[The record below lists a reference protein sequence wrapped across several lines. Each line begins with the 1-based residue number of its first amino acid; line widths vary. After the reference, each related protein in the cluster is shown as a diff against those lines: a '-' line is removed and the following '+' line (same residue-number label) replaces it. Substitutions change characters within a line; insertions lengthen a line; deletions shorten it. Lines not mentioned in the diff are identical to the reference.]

1 MRQLVSLDIT
11 SILIKNIEDS
21 LVKLKNNKY
30 ASRETFPYL
39 FTVIEDILIASKQKI
54 IEIKNEINEVK
65 TLEEK
70 EEILQ
75 KNYDLNNALNYI
87 IPIFHHLSF
96 SNIDFIDFDD
106 YAIIEYINQQIRLN
120 KFFEDKVIICLISAS
135 LSMMNFEVS
144 NYLFEPPIRQYFR
157 KINVEFPK
165 ISLHIKYPLLLK
177 DSFLLKTSFFHEY
190 SHLIDSLLRIS
201 KDFKIDISKYQ
212 KDIDA
217 IIKKFTA
224 LPKFQTAPKQYII
237 DYVKTHLNKILF
249 NWTKELVADI
259 ISALI
264 IGPASRALLI
274 FWNLKEGIYNY
285 NITHPP
291 YYLRCK
297 FISELLKKN
306 GYINLK
312 NEVKAL
318 EMVQQLY
325 KEPEQE
331 IYGITIRI
339 IEKEMDNLFK
349 ACTDKIQSSIS
360 TIKKVIEFCKED
372 NPEKKI
378 LLELTR
384 NNIPLGAYLPMQ
396 DSSDKKN
403 EIKFK
408 KTSIYKILNTYWE
421 YFFEILFDDKKEIE
435 EKFEIFEL
443 IEERAKKSIDILRG
457 IQLYQKFYKV
467 D

>member
-1 MRQLVSLDIT
+1 MSQLVSLDIT
-11 SILIKNIEDS
+11 SLLIKNIEDT
-21 LVKLKNNKY
+21 LIKLKNDKY
-30 ASRETFPYL
+30 ASKETFLYL
-39 FTVIEDILIASKQKI
+39 FNVIDDILIASKQKI

-65 TLEEK
+65 TLKEK

-75 KNYDLNNALNYI
+75 KNYDLKNALNYI

-106 YAIIEYINQQIRLN
+106 YAIIEYISQEIRSN
-120 KFFEDKVIICLISAS
+120 KFFEDKIIICLISAS
-135 LSMMNFEVS
+135 LSKMNFEVS
-144 NYLFEPPIRQYFR
+144 NYLFESAIKQYFE

-165 ISLHIKYPLLLK
+165 ISLHIRYPLLLK
-177 DSFLLKTSFFHEY
+177 NNFLLKTSFFHEY
-190 SHLIDSLLRIS
+190 SHLIDNLSDIS
-201 KDFKIDISKYQ
+201 KDFNIDISKYQ

-217 IIKKFTA
+217 IIKKFTV
-224 LPKFQTAPKQYII
+224 LPKYQTFPKLILI
-237 DYVKTHLNKILF
+237 DHIKTNLNKILF
-249 NWTKELVADI
+249 NWTKEFVADI

-291 YYLRCK
+291 HYIRCK

-306 GYINLK
+306 GYVNLK

-318 EMVQQLY
+318 EMVQQLF

-331 IYGITIRI
+331 IYGIAIRI
-339 IEKEMDNLFK
+339 IENEMDNLFN
-349 ACTDKIQSSIS
+349 ACTDKIPSSFS
-360 TIKKVIEFCKED
+360 TIKKVVEFLKED

-378 LLELTR
+378 LLELTH
-384 NNIPLGAYLPMQ
+384 NKIPLGAYLPIQ

-421 YFFEILFDDKKEIE
+421 YFFEILFDDEKELE
-435 EKFEIFEL
+435 EKFEIFKL

-457 IQLYQKFYKV
+457 IQLYQKFNKV